1 MPISVLVVDDS
12 ALIRSLLKEI
22 IQADPELRLV
32 GCAPDAFV
40 ARDLIKQHAPDVISL
55 DVEMPRMDGLTF
67 LDKLMKAR
75 PTPVLMISSLTERG
89 SEATLRALELGAVDF
104 IAKPRL
110 GIAEGMQAY
119 AEEIRA
125 KLKTVARARLRRCSA
140 PRRSSPSAPPPAAPR
155 RSRKCCSACR
165 RTVPGWSSPS
175 TCLPASPAASPS
187 AWIA

>member
-1 MPISVLVVDDS
+1 
-12 ALIRSLLKEI
+12 
-22 IQADPELRLV
+22 
-32 GCAPDAFV
+32 
-40 ARDLIKQHAPDVISL
+40 
-55 DVEMPRMDGLTF
+55 
-67 LDKLMKAR
+67 
-75 PTPVLMISSLTERG
+75 MISSLTERG

-125 KLKTVARARLRRCSA
+125 KLKTVARAACAAVRR
-140 PRRSSPSAPPPAAPR
+140 APPESAAPLL
-155 RSRKCCSACR
+155 STEKIIALGASTGGTEALKE
-165 RTVPGWSSPS
+165 VLLGLPAHSPGWSSPS